1 MVLLRS
7 TNVGVLD
14 VVQRFVDV
22 VVVDFDFDFD
32 GVVVVVVG

>member
-22 VVVDFDFDFD
+22 VVVVVDFD